1 VLEWAIACIG
11 HHRIS
16 FSLFANF
23 NSFQPPKST
32 KMSRTINFQSI
43 SWFWD
48 LYTRNLL
55 DLNPPYQRRSV
66 WNQKYKD
73 DFIDTI
79 LNGYPSP
86 AIFVYREITDDG
98 VSKYSVV
105 DGKQRLSTLFEFAE
119 NKFPVSDQA
128 TITRLRGLS
137 FKELE
142 TDVKQSFWAYQF
154 AVESVP
160 STDEKIIND
169 IFDRINRN
177 VSKLTPQELRHAR
190 FDGVFITTVEQL
202 TDWMLSVL
210 PNNFPSIAPKSR
222 KQMKDVEF
230 VTRLLLFLEEGVKSY
245 RQHELDAA
253 FNDRDLDWENQDK
266 VENEFKQ
273 VINLIHQLLKNSV
286 DSSIDLTKTRLKN
299 QTDFYSFFGAVAELN
314 QKTPLEINREIPKN
328 IASFLERVE
337 SDEARMIDKEAQAY
351 YDAITTSLLSGTEK
365 SRTRIDS
372 LKSVILSS
380 IAIVA

>member
-1 VLEWAIACIG
+1 
-11 HHRIS
+11 
-16 FSLFANF
+16 
-23 NSFQPPKST
+23 
-32 KMSRTINFQSI
+32 MSRTINFQSI

-48 LYTRNLL
+48 LYTRDLL

-73 DFIDTI
+73 DFIDTV

-86 AIFVYREITDDG
+86 AIFLYREITDDG
-98 VSKYSVV
+98 FSKYSVV
-105 DGKQRLSTLFEFAE
+105 DGKQRLSTIFEFAE
-119 NKFPVSDQA
+119 NKFPVGEKA

-142 TDVKQSFWAYQF
+142 TEVKQSFWTYQF

-210 PNNFPSIAPKSR
+210 PHNFPSIAPKSR

-245 RQHELDAA
+245 RPDDLDAA
-253 FNDRDLDWENQDK
+253 FNDRDLEWENQDK
-266 VENEFKQ
+266 IEDEFKH
-273 VINLIHQLLKNSV
+273 VINLIQQIFKPSV

-299 QTDFYSFFGAVAELN
+299 QTDFYSFFAAVAELN
-314 QKTPLEINREIPKN
+314 QKKPLEINREIPKN
-328 IASFLERVE
+328 IAKFLERVE
-337 SDEARMIDKEAQAY
+337 SDETRITDKEAQTY
-351 YDAITTSLLSGTEK
+351 YDAIATSLLSGTEK

-380 IAIVA
+380 IVIVP